1 MQDNSNS
8 HSRPGLCLGLGGRRV
23 AAFAI
28 VDGIAGRPSL
38 CIGGLGGRTG
48 VGLGGRRVA
57 AFAIVDGIAGR
68 PSLCIGGLGGRT
80 AIGLDLV
87 AWAGSVFGDGGGLG
101 GRTAIGLDPG
111 SARAYIGLA
120 DALSALGMTTEAQ
133 RAYDRAVDLDPS
145 IDRGRYSTFG
155 R

>member
-8 HSRPGLCLGLGGRRV
+8 HSRPGLCIGLGGRRV

-28 VDGIAGRPSL
+28 VDGIAGRPGL

-68 PSLCIGGLGGRT
+68 PGLR
-80 AIGLDLV
+80 L
-87 AWAGSVFGDGGGLG
+87 GGLG

-111 SARAYIGLA
+111 SARAYLGLA
-120 DALSALGMTTEAQ
+120 DALSALGLTAEAQ
-133 RAYDRAVDLDPS
+133 RAYDRAADLDPS
-145 IDRGRYSTFG
+145 IDRGRYRTFG